1 MVCLAIHSFFPFCS
15 EIKGREVEMREGL
28 DENSDVLTA
37 GSSLT
42 YRLPD
47 VQSNR
52 ECLQS
57 IARAIQYIEK
67 SQGWRLYPT
76 EIKKVGIFLNDSRA
90 PGLVVRLDVIKAVLK
105 FLELR
110 NYPEESVFFVANS
123 RGFPGNYRLLKD
135 SEFFLRH
142 KFINSHKPGYFNPL
156 WYYESSMPP
165 APADKAQFF
174 IQNPNDYKT
183 RLINERKSM
192 LPSCLFEEDVHWINL
207 SVLCDSRILGIEGAV
222 SNLTLNACS
231 NTGRFHQDPTIGHA
245 ATVEILAIP
254 EFWNK
259 RLFSIL
265 DLSSF
270 QVAGGSSFNAEFVY
284 GDDSLLIG
292 DNPVALDYY
301 GIDYLSAQ
309 RKKLGLQDRMS
320 DELMLF
326 KFAKELGL
334 MNPETAFI
342 KDIRR

>member
-1 MVCLAIHSFFPFCS
+1 MS
-15 EIKGREVEMREGL
+15 EGL
-28 DENSDVLTA
+28 KVNSEVLTE

-47 VQSNR
+47 VQTKR

-67 SQGWRLYPT
+67 NQGWRLYPT
-76 EIKKVGIFLNDSRA
+76 EIKKVGIFLDDTRA
-90 PGLVVRLDVIKAVLK
+90 PGLVVRLDVVEAVQK

-110 NYPEESVFFVANS
+110 NYPKESVFFVGKS
-123 RGFPGNYRLLKD
+123 RGFPENYGFLKD

-142 KFINSHKPGYFNPL
+142 QFLNSLEPVYFNPL

-165 APADKAQFF
+165 TPADKAHFF
-174 IQNPNDYKT
+174 IKNPNDYLA
-183 RLINERKSM
+183 RLKNERKSM
-192 LPSCLFEEDVHWINL
+192 LPACLFEKDVHWINL
-207 SVLCDSRILGIEGAV
+207 STLCDNRILGIEGAV

-231 NTGRFHQDPTIGHA
+231 NTGRFLQDPTIGHA
-245 ATVEILAIP
+245 ASAEILAIP
-254 EFWNK
+254 EFWEK

-265 DLSSF
+265 DLSNY
-270 QVAGGSSFNAEFVY
+270 QVAGGPSFNAEFVY
-284 GDDSLLIG
+284 AEEALLIG
-292 DNPVALDYY
+292 DNPIALDYY

-320 DELMLF
+320 DELLLF

-334 MNPETAFI
+334 MNPETAYI
-342 KDIRR
+342 NDIRR